1 MGSLKGKVAVVT
13 GGSRGIGR
21 GIAER
26 LAADG
31 AAVVVNYTK
40 AAGEAEKVVDG
51 IKGRGG
57 KAMAIQSLSEFEAV
71 LGQTLFNIDKVI
83 YERGEPP
90 KLKDGRRSMQMV
102 LESSKDKA
110 KLKSMKERLTAAVE
124 VVRVEIP
131 DNEKLHESL
140 WDLCDFLD
148 FGI

>member
-57 KAMAIQSLSEFEAV
+57 EGHGHS
-71 LGQTLFNIDKVI
+71 
-83 YERGEPP
+83 RGREQ
-90 KLKDGRRSMQMV
+90 GV
-102 LESSKDKA
+102 GHSS
-110 KLKSMKERLTAAVE
+110 
-124 VVRVEIP
+124 VV
-131 DNEKLHESL
+131 
-140 WDLCDFLD
+140 
-148 FGI
+148 

>member
-57 KAMAIQSLSEFEAV
+57 KAMAIHADVSKVSDIRRLFEETKHA
-71 LGQTLFNIDKVI
+71 F
-83 YERGEPP
+83 
-90 KLKDGRRSMQMV
+90 GR
-102 LESSKDKA
+102 LDILINNAGIFWA
-110 KLKSMKERLTAAVE
+110 KPLIETTEEEYDRM
-124 VVRVEIP
+124 
-131 DNEKLHESL
+131 
-140 WDLCDFLD
+140 F
-148 FGI
+148 